1 MKEQHKVT
9 GVFSFF
15 FETFEGWDQVDDFV
29 WGFYKPT
36 GFGEIFGVDEKDFDY
51 IEIDIDKGI
60 VAIYPVRED
69 NQNDYEYVSEEDS
82 YPVGCVIKKVYEIRS
97 DFMENN

>member
-1 MKEQHKVT
+1 MKERHSVT

-15 FETFEGWDQVDDFV
+15 FENYEGWDQVDDFV
-29 WGFYKPT
+29 WGFYKPS
-36 GFGEIFGVDEKDFDY
+36 GFGEIFDVDEKDFDY

-69 NQNDYEYVSEEDS
+69 NQNDYEYASEEDL